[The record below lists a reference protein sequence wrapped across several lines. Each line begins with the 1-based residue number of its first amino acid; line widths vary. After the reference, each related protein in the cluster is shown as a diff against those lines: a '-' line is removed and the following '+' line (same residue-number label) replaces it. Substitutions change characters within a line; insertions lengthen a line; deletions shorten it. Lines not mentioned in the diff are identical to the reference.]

1 MDSKFSSRRK
11 KGSSKPI
18 VKVLFAVLA
27 IAAIIMGY
35 LYWSDS
41 NNLSETDLVR
51 ESDQVAVGVP
61 GNDQVTVSE
70 PIIPSSQRVDN
81 PERFLA
87 RMNTQSQ
94 SAIDAALKSEAI
106 LLALATRRRVER
118 GQDLGQLDKQLRS
131 RFEQNWPEEVETVV
145 NFSKDPVTFDNLV
158 LGLEMI
164 DQGQKETIGVGLWT
178 KLAEQFQELFVISRK
193 STRPVQRSSGLE
205 QIRILLENKNLELAI
220 IEVRQLVN
228 TVSAKDWLTD
238 EERYLEAMKALDRIE
253 NAALGVAISSEQDSV
268 SVAE

>member
-70 PIIPSSQRVDN
+70 PIISSSQRVDN
-81 PERFLA
+81 PERFLE

-178 KLAEQFQELFVISRK
+178 KLAEQFQELFV
-193 STRPVQRSSGLE
+193 QRSSGLE
-205 QIRILLENKNLELAI
+205 QVRILLENKNLELAI

-238 EERYLEAMKALDRIE
+238 AERYLEAMEALDRIE